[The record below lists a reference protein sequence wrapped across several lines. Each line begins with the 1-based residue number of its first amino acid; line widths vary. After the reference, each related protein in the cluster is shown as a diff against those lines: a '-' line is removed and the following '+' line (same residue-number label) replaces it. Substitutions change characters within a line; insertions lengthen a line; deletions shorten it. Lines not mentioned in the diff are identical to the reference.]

1 MATKNVPTNKKLWNQ
16 IKAKIKERYA
26 VWPSAYA
33 SGALTKEYKERG
45 GKFRSMARGGLT
57 QWFAEKWVDLS
68 RPKPGGGYE
77 PCGREEA
84 EGGDYPKC
92 VPEAKAASMSESER
106 ESAVRRK
113 REAQG
118 GKVSKKP
125 KHVATFAKALKS
137 RRRTE

>member
-1 MATKNVPTNKKLWNQ
+1 MANVPTNKRLWNQ

-33 SGALTKEYKERG
+33 SGALTKEYKQRG

-57 QWFAEKWVDLS
+57 RWFDERWVDLS
-68 RPKPGGGYE
+68 RPKSGGGYE

-84 EGGDYPKC
+84 KGGDYPKC
-92 VPEAKAASMSESER
+92 VPAAKAARMTESER
-106 ESAVRRK
+106 KSAIRRK

-118 GKVSKKP
+118 GRVTKDP
-125 KHVATFAKALKS
+125 KFVATFSKAIKS
-137 RRRTE
+137 RR